1 MFSLAFFAL
10 LRIGEITVNNN
21 TRHVINKGDI
31 NVSQD
36 LQVIKLTI
44 PFSKTD
50 QKGLSTTI
58 AVSEFNQTA
67 ICPATLLSK
76 YISVRH
82 NENGPLFCHYNKNG
96 VTRYQFTKVLH
107 KALEF
112 IGINPHDYNTHSFR
126 IGSATYLSMNGFT
139 EEHIKTKGH
148 WKSASFQRYIHIES
162 IINFIISAFVN
173 EIWIIGSSIIDRAHQ
188 HSENRPT
195 GCNLGLDNYNCFV
208 CQA

>member
-1 MFSLAFFAL
+1 MLKGMDKLYGVEDSPKPITLELLVKLINSLQFVCSSNYECTLFRSMFSLAFSTL

-31 NVSQD
+31 NVSRQD

-50 QKGLSTTI
+50 QKGLSTI
-58 AVSEFNQTA
+58 RAFCEFYQTA
-67 ICPATLLSK
+67 ICPVKLLQQ

-112 IGINPHDYNTHSFR
+112 IGINPHDCNAHSFR
-126 IGSATYLSMNGFT
+126 IGSATHLSMNGFT
-139 EEHIKTKGH
+139 EEDIKTKGC
-148 WKSASFQRYIHIES
+148 WKFASFQRYIRIKS
-162 IINFIISAFVN
+162 
-173 EIWIIGSSIIDRAHQ
+173 
-188 HSENRPT
+188 T
-195 GCNLGLDNYNCFV
+195 
-208 CQA
+208 

>member
-21 TRHVINKGDI
+21 TRHVINKGNI

-58 AVSEFNQTA
+58 AVCEFNQTA

-76 YISVRH
+76 YISV
-82 NENGPLFCHYNKNG
+82 C
-96 VTRYQFTKVLH
+96 VL
-107 KALEF
+107 
-112 IGINPHDYNTHSFR
+112 
-126 IGSATYLSMNGFT
+126 
-139 EEHIKTKGH
+139 
-148 WKSASFQRYIHIES
+148 
-162 IINFIISAFVN
+162 
-173 EIWIIGSSIIDRAHQ
+173 
-188 HSENRPT
+188 
-195 GCNLGLDNYNCFV
+195 
-208 CQA
+208 